1 MKMTL
6 KKKDQTKRAKIK
18 SKKDTENHR
27 KCLFN
32 PRSDNLSPT
41 STCYTYTTAVQTKL
55 HTHTSEGTKQPQTKT
70 MLTPKPP

>member
-55 HTHTSEGTKQPQTKT
+55 HTHTHILRDKT
-70 MLTPKPP
+70 TADENNAHA